1 MLDLTITKEDFEFVL
16 PVFQSPTAHLF
27 ERLTHE
33 IEVATEEVHALVYDT
48 ADGSDAEN
56 DVVRHAIAYIC
67 CVSARRV
74 LPQLDLVLT
83 ETGLGVVGNGNL
95 VPASQARVSA
105 LNDSLRQK
113 ASQAWDNL
121 LLTLLRTPW
130 RESDAA
136 VGHVSSLVWLPTL
149 CRRYGI
155 TASKEVGI
163 RINPMPV
170 YDEEFDAL
178 RSSLA
183 VAEAKVAT
191 MISPELYDY
200 LVEQERTTQDAHTT
214 AVSLLIERSRRLIG
228 ALMKEDTHP
237 RSVAPLAKRLLETV
251 EQYRDVLPQYTG
263 SRTYEARQMP
273 SYENKKEDAIF
284 FFS

>member
-16 PVFQSPTAHLF
+16 PVFQSPTPHLF
-27 ERLTHE
+27 ERLAHE
-33 IEVATEEVHALVYDT
+33 IEVATEEVHALVSDT
-48 ADGSDAEN
+48 AEGSAAEA
-56 DVVRHAIAYIC
+56 DVTRHAIAYIC
-67 CVSARRV
+67 CLSARRV

-83 ETGLGVVGNGNL
+83 ETGFGVVGNGNL

-130 RESDAA
+130 RDSDAA
-136 VGHVSSLVWLPTL
+136 VGYVSSLVWLPTL

-155 TASKEVGI
+155 TASKEGARLGV
-163 RINPMPV
+163 PV

-178 RSSLA
+178 RSCIA

-200 LVEQERTTQDAHTT
+200 LVEQERTTQEAHTT
-214 AVSLLIERSRRLIG
+214 AVALLIERSRRLIG

-237 RSVAPLAKRLLETV
+237 RGVAPLAKRLLETV
-251 EQYRDVLPQYTG
+251 EQYREELPQYTS

>member
-16 PVFQSPTAHLF
+16 PVFQSPTVHLF
-27 ERLTHE
+27 ERLAHE
-33 IEVATEEVHALVYDT
+33 IEVATEEVHALVSDT
-48 ADGSDAEN
+48 ADGSDAKA
-56 DVVRHAIAYIC
+56 DVTRHAIAYIC
-67 CVSARRV
+67 CSAARRI

-83 ETGLGVVGNGNL
+83 ETGFGVVGNGNL

-130 RESDAA
+130 RDSDTA

-155 TASKEVGI
+155 TASKEGGRLGV
-163 RINPMPV
+163 PV

-178 RSSLA
+178 RCSLA

-191 MISPELYDY
+191 MISPELYDF
-200 LVEQERTTQDAHTT
+200 LVEQERTSQEAHTT
-214 AVSLLIERSRRLIG
+214 AVALLIERSRRLIG

-251 EQYRDVLPQYTG
+251 EQYRKELPQYTG

-273 SYENKKEDAIF
+273 AYENKKEDAIF

>member
-1 MLDLTITKEDFEFVL
+1 ML

-27 ERLTHE
+27 ERLAHE
-33 IEVATEEVHALVYDT
+33 IEEATEEVHALVSDT

-83 ETGLGVVGNGNL
+83 ETGFGVVGNGNL

-121 LLTLLRTPW
+121 LLALLRTPW
-130 RESDAA
+130 RDSDAA

-155 TASKEVGI
+155 TASKEGGSLGV
-163 RINPMPV
+163 PV

-178 RSSLA
+178 RSALA

-200 LVEQERTTQDAHTT
+200 LVEQERTSQDAHTT
-214 AVSLLIERSRRLIG
+214 AVALLIERSRRLIG
-228 ALMKEDTHP
+228 ALMKEETHP
-237 RSVAPLAKRLLETV
+237 RSVAPLSKRLLETV
-251 EQYRDVLPQYTG
+251 EQYREELPQYTS
-263 SRTYEARQMP
+263 SRTYAARQMP
-273 SYENKKEDAIF
+273 AYENKKEDAIF

>member
-16 PVFQSPTAHLF
+16 PVFQSPTPHLF
-27 ERLTHE
+27 ERMAHE
-33 IEVATEEVHALVYDT
+33 IEVATEEVHALTSDT
-48 ADGSDAEN
+48 ADGSDAGN

-83 ETGLGVVGNGNL
+83 ETGFGVVGNGNI

-130 RESDAA
+130 RDSDAA

-155 TASKEVGI
+155 TASKEGGRLGV
-163 RINPMPV
+163 PV

-178 RSSLA
+178 RSCIA

-200 LVEQERTTQDAHTT
+200 LVEQERTTQEAHTT
-214 AVSLLIERSRRLIG
+214 AVALLIERSRRLVG

-237 RSVAPLAKRLLETV
+237 RGVAPLAKRLLETV
-251 EQYRDVLPQYTG
+251 EQYRENLPQYTS
-263 SRTYEARQMP
+263 SRTYAARQMP

>member
-1 MLDLTITKEDFEFVL
+1 MLDLTITQEDFEFVI
-16 PVFQSPTAHLF
+16 PVFQSPTPHLF
-27 ERLTHE
+27 ERMAHE
-33 IEVATEEVHALVYDT
+33 IEVATEEVHALVSDT
-48 ADGSDAEN
+48 ADGSNAEA
-56 DVVRHAIAYIC
+56 DVTRHAIAYIC
-67 CVSARRV
+67 CVSARRI

-83 ETGLGVVGNGNL
+83 ETGFGVVGNGNI

-121 LLTLLRTPW
+121 LLTLLCTPW
-130 RESDAA
+130 RDSDAA

-155 TASKEVGI
+155 TASKEGDRLGV
-163 RINPMPV
+163 PV

-183 VAEAKVAT
+183 IAEAKVAT

-200 LVEQERTTQDAHTT
+200 LVEQERTSQEAHTT
-214 AVSLLIERSRRLIG
+214 AVALLIERSRRLIG

-237 RSVAPLAKRLLETV
+237 RSVAPLSKRLLETV
-251 EQYRDVLPQYTG
+251 EQYREELPQYTS

>member
-16 PVFQSPTAHLF
+16 PVFQSPTPHLF
-27 ERLTHE
+27 ERLAHE
-33 IEVATEEVHALVYDT
+33 IEVATEEVHALTSDT

-56 DVVRHAIAYIC
+56 DVVRYAVAYIC

-83 ETGLGVVGNGNL
+83 ETGFGVVGNGNI

-121 LLTLLRTPW
+121 LLTLLCTPW
-130 RESDAA
+130 RDSDAA
-136 VGHVSSLVWLPTL
+136 VGYVSSLVWLPTL

-155 TASKEVGI
+155 TASKEVGN
-163 RINPMPV
+163 RILPMPV

-191 MISPELYDY
+191 MISPELYDF
-200 LVEQERTTQDAHTT
+200 LVEQERTSQEAPTT
-214 AVSLLIERSRRLIG
+214 AVALLIERSRRLIG
-228 ALMKEDTHP
+228 ALMKENTHP
-237 RSVAPLAKRLLETV
+237 RSVAPLSKRLLETV
-251 EQYRDVLPQYTG
+251 EQYREDLPQYTS
-263 SRTYEARQMP
+263 SRTYAARQMP

>member
-1 MLDLTITKEDFEFVL
+1 MLDLTITKEDFELVL
-16 PVFQSPTAHLF
+16 PVFQSPTPHLF
-27 ERLTHE
+27 ERLAHE
-33 IEVATEEVHALVYDT
+33 IEVATEEVHALVSDT
-48 ADGSDAEN
+48 AYGSAAEA
-56 DVVRHAIAYIC
+56 DVTRHAIAYIC
-67 CVSARRV
+67 CLSARRV

-83 ETGLGVVGNGNL
+83 ETGFGVVGNGNI

-130 RESDAA
+130 RDSDVA
-136 VGHVSSLVWLPTL
+136 VGHVSNLVWLPTL

-155 TASKEVGI
+155 TASKEGGRLGV
-163 RINPMPV
+163 PV

-191 MISPELYDY
+191 MISPELYDF
-200 LVEQERTTQDAHTT
+200 LVEQERTSQEAHTT
-214 AVSLLIERSRRLIG
+214 AVALLIERSRRLIG

-237 RSVAPLAKRLLETV
+237 RSVAPLSKRLLETV
-251 EQYRDVLPQYTG
+251 EQYRDDLPQYTS
-263 SRTYEARQMP
+263 SRTYAARQIP
-273 SYENKKEDAIF
+273 AYENKKEDAIF

>member
-16 PVFQSPTAHLF
+16 PVFQSPTPHLF
-27 ERLTHE
+27 ERLAHE
-33 IEVATEEVHALVYDT
+33 IEVATEEVHALTSDT

-67 CVSARRV
+67 CVSARRI

-83 ETGLGVVGNGNL
+83 ETGFGVVGNGNI

-105 LNDSLRQK
+105 LNDSLRSK

-121 LLTLLRTPW
+121 LLTLLCTPW
-130 RESDAA
+130 RDSDAA

-155 TASKEVGI
+155 TASKEVGN
-163 RINPMPV
+163 RILPMPV

-200 LVEQERTTQDAHTT
+200 LVEQERTTQEAHTT
-214 AVSLLIERSRRLIG
+214 AVALLIERSRRLIG

-237 RSVAPLAKRLLETV
+237 RGVAPLAKRLLETV
-251 EQYRDVLPQYTG
+251 EQYREELPQYTS